1 MADNGTKDDDQE
13 ETAEQPPQ
21 DRQPRGGQP
30 QGGQPQGGQP
40 QGGQPQG
47 GQPQGQPQGGQPQG
61 QPQGGQPQGGQPPA
75 GQPQG
80 GQGGQPQGQPRGNQ
94 PQGNQPQGNQPQ
106 GQPQG
111 GAAQQGRD
119 FTEEYATEIEFA
131 KLGAVVYAVF
141 GFGMFITAMF
151 KQVLADDASV
161 LSGFAG
167 FNNGALIAT
176 INTLTMFTILAPVV
190 GTLLA
195 LYYYRN
201 RRVGVPKAAAIAS
214 AVGTFATGV
223 VLAFFI
229 SIFAPSGSN
238 IGFGKE
244 IIGLVGAVIGTG
256 LVAAAVGY
264 LLQEDPI
271 NIT

>member
-21 DRQPRGGQP
+21 DRQPR
-30 QGGQPQGGQP
+30 GGQP